1 MDRVVR
7 RLNLRGS
14 GVGRIM
20 AGQSI
25 SVDGISVDGDVL
37 WAGIRRA
44 SSRTKEPI
52 LCILRDK
59 AMTFVAPGAL
69 RMVVLWQFDLK
80 RRLSDNAVFTIP
92 PMIASF
98 LATEAIRDT
107 IKIEVDEDMA
117 TVVTQDQWG
126 RYELRWR
133 SDVSAF
139 TAPGEFSR
147 LLAKPSHL
155 MEVGYLHFSDIVH
168 AAVAKLVSMESERQ
182 IHPTK
187 LAILVDFGRPT
198 LRIDGQ
204 EIEAGTRAQYYFDPR
219 LIIRALEFIKSDT
232 LQVGL
237 TKVTEPNRAFLSIL
251 AKQDGYTV
259 HCALL
264 SIGVNTQQLYPLP
277 PNSR

>member
-1 MDRVVR
+1 
-7 RLNLRGS
+7 
-14 GVGRIM
+14 M

-25 SVDGISVDGDVL
+25 SVDGDIL

-44 SSRTKEPI
+44 SSHTKEPI

-59 AMTFVAPGAL
+59 AMNFVAPGGL
-69 RMVVLWQFDLK
+69 RLVVLWQFNLK
-80 RRLSDNAVFTIP
+80 RRLSDNAVFTVP

-107 IKIEVDEDMA
+107 MEIEVNEDMV
-117 TVVTQDQWG
+117 TVVTQDRWG

-139 TAPGEFSR
+139 TAPEEFSR
-147 LLAKPSHL
+147 LLAKPPHL
-155 MEVGYLHFSDIVH
+155 MEVSYLHLSDTVH
-168 AAVAKLVSMESERQ
+168 EAVAKLVSMESEGP

-187 LAILVDFGRPT
+187 LAVLIDFGSPT
-198 LRIDGQ
+198 LSVDGQ
-204 EIEAGTRAQYYFDPR
+204 EIEAGIRDQYYFDPR

-232 LQVGL
+232 VQVGL
-237 TKVTEPNRAFLSIL
+237 TKVTGPNRAFLSIL

-264 SIGVNTQQLYPLP
+264 SIGVDTQRLYPLP
-277 PNSR
+277 PKSR

>member
-1 MDRVVR
+1 V
-7 RLNLRGS
+7 
-14 GVGRIM
+14 
-20 AGQSI
+20 AGQS
-25 SVDGISVDGDVL
+25 ISVDGDVL

-52 LCILRDK
+52 LCILK
-59 AMTFVAPGAL
+59 GEAMTFVAPGGL
-69 RMVVLWQFDLK
+69 RLVVLWQFDLK

-107 IKIEVDEDMA
+107 IKIEVDEDMV

-133 SDVSAF
+133 SDVLAF
-139 TAPGEFSR
+139 AAPGEFSR

-155 MEVGYLHFSDIVH
+155 MEVSYLHFSDTVH
-168 AAVAKLVSMESERQ
+168 EAVAKLGSMESERQ
-182 IHPTK
+182 IHPAK
-187 LAILVDFGRPT
+187 LAILMDFGGPT

-204 EIEAGTRAQYYFDPR
+204 QIEVGTRNQYYFDPR

-232 LQVGL
+232 VQVGL
-237 TKVTEPNRAFLSIL
+237 TKVAEPNRAFLSIL
-251 AKQDGYTV
+251 AKQDGYTL

-264 SIGVNTQQLYPLP
+264 SIGVETQRLYPLP
-277 PNSR
+277 PKSR

>member
-1 MDRVVR
+1 
-7 RLNLRGS
+7 
-14 GVGRIM
+14 
-20 AGQSI
+20 
-25 SVDGISVDGDVL
+25 
-37 WAGIRRA
+37 
-44 SSRTKEPI
+44 
-52 LCILRDK
+52 
-59 AMTFVAPGAL
+59 MTFVAPAGL
-69 RMVVLWQFDLK
+69 RLVVLWQFDLK
-80 RRLSDNAVFTIP
+80 HRLSDNVIFTIP

-107 IKIEVDEDMA
+107 IEIEVAEDMA

-155 MEVGYLHFSDIVH
+155 TEVSYLHLSDIVH

-182 IHPTK
+182 IHPTR

-204 EIEAGTRAQYYFDPR
+204 EIVAGTRDQYYFDPR
-219 LIIRALEFIKSDT
+219 LIIRALEFIKSNT
-232 LQVGL
+232 VQVGL
-237 TKVTEPNRAFLSIL
+237 TKVTEPNRALFSIL
-251 AKQDGYTV
+251 AQEDGYTV

-264 SIGVNTQQLYPLP
+264 SIGADTQKLYPLP
-277 PNSR
+277 PKSR

>member
-1 MDRVVR
+1 
-7 RLNLRGS
+7 
-14 GVGRIM
+14 M

-25 SVDGISVDGDVL
+25 LVDGDIL

-52 LCILRDK
+52 LCILRGE
-59 AMTFVAPGAL
+59 AMSFVAPGGL
-69 RMVVLWQFDLK
+69 RLVVLWQFDLK
-80 RRLSDNAVFTIP
+80 RRLSDNAIFTIP

-107 IKIEVDEDMA
+107 IEIEVDDEEMV
-117 TVVTQDQWG
+117 TLVTQDPWG

-139 TAPGEFSR
+139 TAPEEFNR

-155 MEVGYLHFSDIVH
+155 LEVSYLQFSDTVH
-168 AAVAKLVSMESERQ
+168 EAVAKLVSMEERQ

-187 LAILVDFGRPT
+187 LAILVDIAHPT
-198 LRIDGQ
+198 LRINGQ
-204 EIEAGTRAQYYFDPR
+204 EIEAGTRNQYYFDPR
-219 LIIRALEFIKSDT
+219 LIIRALEFIKSNMV
-232 LQVGL
+232 QVGF
-237 TKVTEPNRAFLSIL
+237 TQVAEPNRAFLSIL
-251 AKQDGYTV
+251 AKQDGYTI

-264 SIGVNTQQLYPLP
+264 SIGAETQRLYPLP
-277 PNSR
+277 PKSR

>member
-1 MDRVVR
+1 
-7 RLNLRGS
+7 
-14 GVGRIM
+14 M

-25 SVDGISVDGDVL
+25 SIDGDIL

-52 LCILRDK
+52 LCILRGK
-59 AMTFVAPGAL
+59 AMTFVVPAGL
-69 RMVVLWQFDLK
+69 RLVVLWQFDLK
-80 RRLSDNAVFTIP
+80 RRLSDNVFFTIP

-107 IKIEVDEDMA
+107 IKIEVDGDMA

-147 LLAKPSHL
+147 LLGKPSL
-155 MEVGYLHFSDIVH
+155 FTEVSYLHFSDIVH

-182 IHPTK
+182 IHATK
-187 LAILVDFGRPT
+187 LAILVDFGRPA
-198 LRIDGQ
+198 LRINGQ
-204 EIEAGTRAQYYFDPR
+204 EIVAGTRDQYYFDPR
-219 LIIRALEFIKSDT
+219 LIIRALEFIKSNT
-232 LQVGL
+232 VQVGF

-251 AKQDGYTV
+251 AQQDGYTI

-264 SIGVNTQQLYPLP
+264 SIGADTQKLYPLP
-277 PNSR
+277 PKSR